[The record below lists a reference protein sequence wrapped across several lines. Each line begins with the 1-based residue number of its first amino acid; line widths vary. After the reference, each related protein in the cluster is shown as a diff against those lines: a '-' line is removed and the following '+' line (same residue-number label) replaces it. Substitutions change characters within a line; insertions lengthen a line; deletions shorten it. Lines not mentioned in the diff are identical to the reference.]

1 MYILQIV
8 CSHLVHIF
16 HIVGT
21 ILICCLQRH
30 KRRLL
35 NQQREQLRAMQEW
48 ATIRIP
54 STNHHQ
60 GPIGGNGTVAT
71 QQEYMDE
78 SRRSIIS
85 SILDVSNGQVS
96 NNASPSRRGRVR
108 VDSNISG
115 ILSRMNAEGTVDIDG
130 RRRRMDSGI
139 SGIISLEESIGRN
152 SNRRSGRVDSG
163 ISGMYSV
170 RSSSVGNQQ
179 QQQPVTNAEQEEVN
193 QTPLARTLRTLS
205 LLPRALGNI
214 LLYPLRSLEA
224 GVNSWATNDYDR
236 EFLRQ
241 FMEQVELERE
251 AALEPGEE
259 RELRLKEAFS
269 KGGMVWVRLC
279 CLFVC
284 CLLMVGGGLLSLDF
298 AHIICTYLV
307 RGYTIL

>member
-1 MYILQIV
+1 MCIV
-8 CSHLVHIF
+8 GYFIDTVLLTFLHI
-16 HIVGT
+16 IYAPLGT

-54 STNHHQ
+54 STNHQ
-60 GPIGGNGTVAT
+60 GGHAIGTNGTVVT

-96 NNASPSRRGRVR
+96 NNNASPSRRGRVR

-152 SNRRSGRVDSG
+152 SNRRRGRVDSG

-170 RSSSVGNQQ
+170 RSSSVVGNQQ
-179 QQQPVTNAEQEEVN
+179 APVTNEQSEQEEVN
-193 QTPLARTLRTLS
+193 QTPLARTLRTLT
-205 LLPRALGNI
+205 LLPRAIGNI

-251 AALEPGEE
+251 AALEPGDE

-269 KGGMVWVRLC
+269 KGGMVWVRL
-279 CLFVC
+279 LFVC
-284 CLLMVGGGLLSLDF
+284 LIS
-298 AHIICTYLV
+298 
-307 RGYTIL
+307 

>member
-1 MYILQIV
+1 M
-8 CSHLVHIF
+8 HI
-16 HIVGT
+16 GT

-60 GPIGGNGTVAT
+60 GSHAIGTNGTVAT

-96 NNASPSRRGRVR
+96 NNNASPSRRRVR

-152 SNRRSGRVDSG
+152 SNRRRGRVDSG

-170 RSSSVGNQQ
+170 RSSSVGQ
-179 QQQPVTNAEQEEVN
+179 QQQPVTDNQPTEQQEVN
-193 QTPLARTLRTLS
+193 QTPLSRTLRTLT
-205 LLPRALGNI
+205 LLPRAIGNL

-269 KGGMVWVRLC
+269 KGGMVWVRLFVYVVV
-279 CLFVC
+279 LFGVGCYPLYVFESVC
-284 CLLMVGGGLLSLDF
+284 SHHMYFSCVGI
-298 AHIICTYLV
+298 HN
-307 RGYTIL
+307 ILGTER

>member
-1 MYILQIV
+1 
-8 CSHLVHIF
+8 
-16 HIVGT
+16 
-21 ILICCLQRH
+21 
-30 KRRLL
+30 
-35 NQQREQLRAMQEW
+35 MQEW

-60 GPIGGNGTVAT
+60 GGTNGTVAT

-96 NNASPSRRGRVR
+96 NNNGSPSRRSRVR

-115 ILSRMNAEGTVDIDG
+115 ILSRMNTEGTVDIDG

-152 SNRRSGRVDSG
+152 SNSRRRGRVDSG

-170 RSSSVGNQQ
+170 RSSSVGQ
-179 QQQPVTNAEQEEVN
+179 QQQPVTNADINQSTEQEEVN
-193 QTPLARTLRTLS
+193 QTPLSRTLRTLT
-205 LLPRALGNI
+205 LLPRAIGNI

-224 GVNSWATNDYDR
+224 GVNNWATNDYDR

-241 FMEQVELERE
+241 FMEQVEFERE
-251 AALEPGEE
+251 AALEPGDE

-269 KGGMVWVRLC
+269 KGGMVWVRL
-279 CLFVC
+279 FVC
-284 CLLMVGGGLLSLDF
+284 WL
-298 AHIICTYLV
+298 
-307 RGYTIL
+307 

>member
-1 MYILQIV
+1 
-8 CSHLVHIF
+8 
-16 HIVGT
+16 
-21 ILICCLQRH
+21 
-30 KRRLL
+30 
-35 NQQREQLRAMQEW
+35 MQEW

-54 STNHHQ
+54 STNNHHQ
-60 GPIGGNGTVAT
+60 GGAAIGTNGTVAT

-85 SILDVSNGQVS
+85 SILHVSNGQVS
-96 NNASPSRRGRVR
+96 NNASPSRRSRVR

-139 SGIISLEESIGRN
+139 SGIISLEESIGR
-152 SNRRSGRVDSG
+152 RRRGRVDSG

-179 QQQPVTNAEQEEVN
+179 APVTNEQSEQEEVN
-193 QTPLARTLRTLS
+193 QTPLARTLRTLT
-205 LLPRALGNI
+205 LLPRALGNL

-251 AALEPGEE
+251 AALEPGDE

-279 CLFVC
+279 CLFMIV
-284 CLLMVGGGLLSLDF
+284 LL
-298 AHIICTYLV
+298 Y
-307 RGYTIL
+307 

>member
-1 MYILQIV
+1 
-8 CSHLVHIF
+8 
-16 HIVGT
+16 
-21 ILICCLQRH
+21 
-30 KRRLL
+30 
-35 NQQREQLRAMQEW
+35 MQEW

-54 STNHHQ
+54 STNNHHQ
-60 GPIGGNGTVAT
+60 DGNTIGTNGTVAT

-96 NNASPSRRGRVR
+96 NNNASPSRRGRVR

-139 SGIISLEESIGRN
+139 SGIISLEESIGR
-152 SNRRSGRVDSG
+152 RRRGRVDSG

-170 RSSSVGNQQ
+170 RSSSVGQ
-179 QQQPVTNAEQEEVN
+179 QQQPVTGNQPTEQEEVN
-193 QTPLARTLRTLS
+193 QTPLRRTLRTLS
-205 LLPRALGNI
+205 LIPRALGNL
-214 LLYPLRSLEA
+214 LLYPLRSLES
-224 GVNSWATNDYDR
+224 GVNNWATSDYDR

-269 KGGMVWVRLC
+269 KGGMVWVRFI
-279 CLFVC
+279 FVC
-284 CLLMVGGGLLSLDF
+284 L
-298 AHIICTYLV
+298 Y
-307 RGYTIL
+307 

>member
-1 MYILQIV
+1 
-8 CSHLVHIF
+8 
-16 HIVGT
+16 
-21 ILICCLQRH
+21 
-30 KRRLL
+30 
-35 NQQREQLRAMQEW
+35 MQEW

-54 STNHHQ
+54 STNQNQ
-60 GPIGGNGTVAT
+60 GGTNGTVAT

-96 NNASPSRRGRVR
+96 NNNGSPSRRSRVR

-115 ILSRMNAEGTVDIDG
+115 ILSRMNTEGTVDIDG

-152 SNRRSGRVDSG
+152 SNSRRRGRVDSG

-170 RSSSVGNQQ
+170 RSSSVGQ
-179 QQQPVTNAEQEEVN
+179 QQQPVTNADINQSTEQEEVN
-193 QTPLARTLRTLS
+193 QTPLSRTLRTLT

-224 GVNSWATNDYDR
+224 GVNNWATNDYDR

-241 FMEQVELERE
+241 FMEQVEFERE
-251 AALEPGEE
+251 AALEPGDE

-269 KGGMVWVRLC
+269 KGGMVWVRL
-279 CLFVC
+279 FVC
-284 CLLMVGGGLLSLDF
+284 WL
-298 AHIICTYLV
+298 
-307 RGYTIL
+307 

>member
-1 MYILQIV
+1 
-8 CSHLVHIF
+8 
-16 HIVGT
+16 
-21 ILICCLQRH
+21 
-30 KRRLL
+30 
-35 NQQREQLRAMQEW
+35 MQEW

-60 GPIGGNGTVAT
+60 GGAIGTNGTVAT

-96 NNASPSRRGRVR
+96 NHGSPSRRSRVR

-130 RRRRMDSGI
+130 RRR
-139 SGIISLEESIGRN
+139 
-152 SNRRSGRVDSG
+152 VDSG

-179 QQQPVTNAEQEEVN
+179 QQPVADNQPTEQQEVN

-205 LLPRALGNI
+205 LIPRALGNI
-214 LLYPLRSLEA
+214 LLYPLRSLES
-224 GVNSWATNDYDR
+224 GVNSWATSDYDR

-269 KGGMVWVRLC
+269 KGGMVWVRLFVYVVV
-279 CLFVC
+279 LFGVGCYPLYVFESVC
-284 CLLMVGGGLLSLDF
+284 SHHMYFSCVGI
-298 AHIICTYLV
+298 HN
-307 RGYTIL
+307 ILGTER

>member
-1 MYILQIV
+1 MHFFIPSHIMPLLMYDI
-8 CSHLVHIF
+8 
-16 HIVGT
+16 GT

-54 STNHHQ
+54 STTNNQ
-60 GPIGGNGTVAT
+60 GGAIGTNGTVAT

-96 NNASPSRRGRVR
+96 NNASPSRRRVR

-130 RRRRMDSGI
+130 RRRARVDSGI

-152 SNRRSGRVDSG
+152 NRRRGRVDSG

-205 LLPRALGNI
+205 LIPRAIGNI

-224 GVNSWATNDYDR
+224 GVNSWASHDYDR

-251 AALEPGEE
+251 AALEPGDE

-269 KGGMVWVRLC
+269 KGGMVWVRLN
-279 CLFVC
+279 CLQ
-284 CLLMVGGGLLSLDF
+284 CLL
-298 AHIICTYLV
+298 H
-307 RGYTIL
+307 

>member
-1 MYILQIV
+1 
-8 CSHLVHIF
+8 
-16 HIVGT
+16 
-21 ILICCLQRH
+21 
-30 KRRLL
+30 
-35 NQQREQLRAMQEW
+35 MQEW

-60 GPIGGNGTVAT
+60 GGHAIGTNGTVAT

-96 NNASPSRRGRVR
+96 NNNGSPSRRGRVR

-115 ILSRMNAEGTVDIDG
+115 ILSRMNTEGTVDIDG

-152 SNRRSGRVDSG
+152 NSNRRRGRVDSG

-170 RSSSVGNQQ
+170 RSSSVGQ
-179 QQQPVTNAEQEEVN
+179 QQQPVTNAENIQSEQEVN
-193 QTPLARTLRTLS
+193 QTPLSRTLRTLS
-205 LLPRALGNI
+205 LLPRAIGNI

-224 GVNSWATNDYDR
+224 GVNNWASHDYDR

-251 AALEPGEE
+251 AALEPGDE

-279 CLFVC
+279 FVC
-284 CLLMVGGGLLSLDF
+284 L
-298 AHIICTYLV
+298 Y
-307 RGYTIL
+307 

>member
-1 MYILQIV
+1 
-8 CSHLVHIF
+8 
-16 HIVGT
+16 
-21 ILICCLQRH
+21 
-30 KRRLL
+30 
-35 NQQREQLRAMQEW
+35 MQEW

-54 STNHHQ
+54 STNHHHQ
-60 GPIGGNGTVAT
+60 GGTNGTVA
-71 QQEYMDE
+71 MDE

-96 NNASPSRRGRVR
+96 NNNGSPSRRSRVR

-115 ILSRMNAEGTVDIDG
+115 ILSRMNTEGSVDIDG

-152 SNRRSGRVDSG
+152 SNSRRRGRVDSG

-170 RSSSVGNQQ
+170 RSSSIGQ
-179 QQQPVTNAEQEEVN
+179 QQQPITDNQSTEQQEVN
-193 QTPLARTLRTLS
+193 QTPLSRTLRTLT

-224 GVNSWATNDYDR
+224 GVNNWATNDYDR

-241 FMEQVELERE
+241 FMEQVEFERE
-251 AALEPGEE
+251 AALEPGDE

-269 KGGMVWVRLC
+269 KGGMVWVRLFVC
-279 CLFVC
+279 WLQLLLFFSVCLF
-284 CLLMVGGGLLSLDF
+284 
-298 AHIICTYLV
+298 
-307 RGYTIL
+307 